1 MQFFWTKFR
10 DFFEASGFDV
20 SISEIKVTFGIQK
33 TAEIKANLKNFLI
46 FTAKYF
52 IFVWKYRKKLP
63 IWDIFQLYLK
73 KRVQIEREIALWK
86 GRLHKYEQVWS
97 NLLDVL
103 Q

>member
-20 SISEIKVTFGIQK
+20 SISEIKVTFGIQN

-52 IFVWKYRKKLP
+52 IFVC
-63 IWDIFQLYLK
+63 
-73 KRVQIEREIALWK
+73 
-86 GRLHKYEQVWS
+86 
-97 NLLDVL
+97 
-103 Q
+103 